1 MLPARCTVYRLAKN
15 GFLVGQS
22 EDSYAFRWGAGT
34 HCQCGWQRTAV
45 ADGATQGGFSGVW
58 SRLLARSFVR
68 HPWWDID
75 QLQSSITALAPQW
88 HKRVFAR
95 PLPWFAEAK
104 ARIGPFSTL
113 VGLELR
119 DYSPAHPNG
128 GTWRAVAVGDSCL
141 FHIRDDSLRRA
152 FPLTESAAF
161 GNAPLLISSRQSQN
175 ARLAGRIGSVEGE
188 WQAGDM
194 FFLATDAMAQWVL
207 VEHERGRSPWRE
219 VLACG
224 EGKYR
229 CWPFRAWAKAKR
241 RAGEMRN
248 DDLTCIVV
256 RL

>member
-1 MLPARCTVYRLAKN
+1 MLPARCMVYRLAKE

-22 EDSYAFRWGAGT
+22 EDSYAFRWSAGAD
-34 HCQCGWQRTAV
+34 CQCAWQRVAV
-45 ADGATQGGFSGVW
+45 ADGATQSGFPSIW

-128 GTWRAVAVGDSCL
+128 GTWRAVAVGDSCI
-141 FHIRDDSLRRA
+141 FHLRDDSLQRA

-175 ARLAGRIGSVEGE
+175 ARLAGRISSVEGE

-207 VEHERGRSPWRE
+207 MEHERGRSPWRE

-224 EGKYR
+224 EDRYR

-248 DDLTCIVV
+248 DDLTCVVV